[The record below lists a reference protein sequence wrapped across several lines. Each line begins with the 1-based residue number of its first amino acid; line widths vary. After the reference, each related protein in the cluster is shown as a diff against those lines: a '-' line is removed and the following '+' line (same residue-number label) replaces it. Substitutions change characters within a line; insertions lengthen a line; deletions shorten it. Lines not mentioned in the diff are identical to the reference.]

1 MDRKGPERARRR
13 DDVSATRGAAHAQ
26 VRVDAWRG
34 EGVQITCS
42 ATSVR
47 WRAHCSVPTQ
57 HTTSAAGAEASLA
70 ARSTVALIAQKSQV
84 AGASNRSPRA
94 TCSAATPTRRRARRR
109 AGRRAG
115 RQAGWAARHAWRGW
129 GRPGTH
135 RGLRSTLHRSCAPDC
150 GRSEPQQA
158 TFCWSLPDHLPL
170 RPDAPDA
177 QNALSGDLVQK
188 SSLSGKMVISPR
200 DLPLQP

>member
-47 WRAHCSVPTQ
+47 WRAHRSVPTQ

-84 AGASNRSPRA
+84 AGASNRSPHVLGGHTHA
-94 TCSAATPTRRRARRR
+94 STGPPT
-109 AGRRAG
+109 GRPT
-115 RQAGWAARHAWRGW
+115 
-129 GRPGTH
+129 GRPGRAPRVEATGYAS
-135 RGLRSTLHRSCAPDC
+135 GLRSTLHRSCAPVAD
-150 GRSEPQQA
+150 Q
-158 TFCWSLPDHLPL
+158 
-170 RPDAPDA
+170 
-177 QNALSGDLVQK
+177 
-188 SSLSGKMVISPR
+188 SLSKQRFVGVCQIICPYVLTLLTRKMH
-200 DLPLQP
+200 

>member
-70 ARSTVALIAQKSQV
+70 ARSTMALIAQKSQV
-84 AGASNRSPRA
+84 AGASNRSPHVLGGHTHASTGPPTGRPTGRPTDRPAGPRA
-94 TCSAATPTRRRARRR
+94 TRGGDRVRQWPALDAPPQLCS
-109 AGRRAG
+109 
-115 RQAGWAARHAWRGW
+115 
-129 GRPGTH
+129 
-135 RGLRSTLHRSCAPDC
+135 C

-158 TFCWSLPDHLPL
+158 AFCWSLPDHLPL

-188 SSLSGKMVISPR
+188 SSLSGKMVISPGAGSR
-200 DLPLQP
+200 